1 MKLLFARIICLQAV
15 ILLTSGILFGAID
28 QKNSSNSSFKK
39 LHFSQKS
46 EINFESFSF
55 FEEEEE
61 EEEDNHLINFSTLF
75 DYESC
80 SFYFKNRHQTTHN
93 SFITKNLSSRSDKT
107 PIWIKIR
114 SIII

>member
-28 QKNSSNSSFKK
+28 LKNGSNSSFKK

-75 DYESC
+75 DFESC
-80 SFYFKNRHQTTHN
+80 SFYYKNGHQTTTY
-93 SFITKNLSSRSDKT
+93 SFTTLNLPSRSNKT

>member
-1 MKLLFARIICLQAV
+1 MKLLFAKFICLQAV
-15 ILLTSGILFGAID
+15 ILLISGILFGAID

-61 EEEDNHLINFSTLF
+61 EEDNHLIHFSVLVDF
-75 DYESC
+75 VGC
-80 SFYFKNRHQTTHN
+80 SYYYKNGHQTTSY
-93 SFITKNLSSRSDKT
+93 SFNTKNLLCSPNKT

>member
-55 FEEEEE
+55 FEGYS
-61 EEEDNHLINFSTLF
+61 L
-75 DYESC
+75 Y
-80 SFYFKNRHQTTHN
+80 YKNSNQN
-93 SFITKNLSSRSDKT
+93 YIITKINSSKKHILTKDA
-107 PIWIKIR
+107 
-114 SIII
+114 

>member
-1 MKLLFARIICLQAV
+1 MKLLFARIIYLQAV

-55 FEEEEE
+55 FEGYS
-61 EEEDNHLINFSTLF
+61 L
-75 DYESC
+75 Y
-80 SFYFKNRHQTTHN
+80 YKNSNQN
-93 SFITKNLSSRSDKT
+93 YIITKINSSKKHILTKDA
-107 PIWIKIR
+107 
-114 SIII
+114 

>member
-55 FEEEEE
+55 FEGYSLYYKIS
-61 EEEDNHLINFSTLF
+61 NQNYI
-75 DYESC
+75 
-80 SFYFKNRHQTTHN
+80 
-93 SFITKNLSSRSDKT
+93 ITKINSSKKHILTKDA
-107 PIWIKIR
+107 
-114 SIII
+114 

>member
-15 ILLTSGILFGAID
+15 ILLISGILFGAID

-61 EEEDNHLINFSTLF
+61 DNHLINFSTLF

-80 SFYFKNRHQTTHN
+80 SFYFKNRHQTTQN
-93 SFITKNLSSRSDKT
+93 SFSTKNLSSRSDKT

>member
-61 EEEDNHLINFSTLF
+61 EEDNHLINFSVLV
-75 DYESC
+75 DYLGC
-80 SFYFKNRHQTTHN
+80 SFYYKNGHQTTQN
-93 SFITKNLSSRSDKT
+93 SFSTKNLSSRSDKT

-114 SIII
+114 SIIM